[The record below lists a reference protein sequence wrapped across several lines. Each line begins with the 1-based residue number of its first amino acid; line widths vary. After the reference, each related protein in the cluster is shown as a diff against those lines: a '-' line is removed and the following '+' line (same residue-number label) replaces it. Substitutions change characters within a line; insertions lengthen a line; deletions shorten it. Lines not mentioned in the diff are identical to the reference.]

1 MGLVYLSFTIPSKP
15 DDMYDVKDENELQRI
30 KDRKYPWTSP
40 GTAPTFGNGCGAAGG
55 SPYGCRCE
63 DDGPVNYCYGN
74 DKRPYG
80 SCCGQ
85 REENVS
91 IGWSIGIFKFQNAKL
106 QFKT

>member
-1 MGLVYLSFTIPSKP
+1 MPKFPFKP
-15 DDMYDVKDENELQRI
+15 DDMYDVKDDNELQRI
-30 KDRKYPWTSP
+30 KEGKYPWTSP

-55 SPYGCRCE
+55 SPYGCQCE

-74 DKRPYG
+74 DDRLYG

-91 IGWSIGIFKFQNAKL
+91 TGRFSRQMRGYKGNASRIALSKM
-106 QFKT
+106 

>member
-1 MGLVYLSFTIPSKP
+1 MPKFPSKP
-15 DDMYDVKDENELQRI
+15 DDMYDVKDEDELQRI

-74 DKRPYG
+74 DNRPYG

-91 IGWSIGIFKFQNAKL
+91 IGRSNGRF
-106 QFKT
+106 